1 MADVRHA
8 LKKLPP
14 LCAARHPTD
23 GTPIVLK
30 RGVRGYLPA
39 SPRLDVD
46 AFNSCHGITLAQVE
60 AMEIGSHF
68 GWNVPGADLNPHAAE
83 ARR

>member
-46 AFNSCHGITLAQVE
+46 AFNSCHGITPAQVE

-68 GWNVPGADLNPHAAE
+68 GWDMPVADLDTRAAE

>member
-30 RGVRGYLPA
+30 RGVRGYFPA

-46 AFNSCHGITLAQVE
+46 AFNSRHGITPAQVE
-60 AMEIGSHF
+60 AMEIGSHC
-68 GWNVPGADLNPHAAE
+68 GWDVPGADTHAPAS
-83 ARR
+83 RR